1 MIVKQRKIPLTIL
14 KLQALLR
21 RLPSNHIKVPII
33 TEDLKKRM
41 AGYKGECS
49 LDYQF
54 SFLDTKHFFIL
65 HDLRLPD
72 DNRYF
77 QMDSVLLSR
86 KMCLIIEVKNI
97 AGSLL
102 FDPVFKQLIRTKD
115 GKEMAFSDPITQ
127 AERHE
132 AQLKTWFQ
140 NNRLPQIPICSLV
153 VISNPQ
159 SIIRSTTQNHLI
171 RRKVIHLDIL
181 ANKIEEIENS
191 NSHPVLE
198 EKEIKKITRHFL
210 KQHTELDPSIG
221 ETYNI
226 SKEEF
231 VKGVICPNCNHPSM
245 IKKHGASWYC
255 PKCSLISQNAHLPAI
270 RDYQLLIGNTIAN
283 SQLRDF
289 LQIHSSAAATR
300 IFQTLM
306 FKYTGTRKNRV
317 YTISSLDNFE
327 FHFKQKS

>member
-1 MIVKQRKIPLTIL
+1 MIVKPRKIPLTIL

-21 RLPSNHIKVPII
+21 RLPSNHTKIPII

-54 SFLDTKHFFIL
+54 SFLDPKHFFIL

-77 QMDSVLLSR
+77 QMDSVILSR

-115 GKEMAFSDPITQ
+115 GEEIAFSDPITQ

-132 AQLKTWFQ
+132 AQLKKWFQ
-140 NNRLPQIPICSLV
+140 HNRMPQIPICSLV

-171 RRKVIHLDIL
+171 CRKVIHRDSL
-181 ANKIEEIENS
+181 ANKIEELENLHGRS
-191 NSHPVLE
+191 VLE
-198 EKEIKKITRHFL
+198 EKEIKKMTRHFL

-221 ETYNI
+221 GKYNI

-231 VKGVICPNCNHPSM
+231 VKGVMCPNCNHPSM
-245 IKKHGASWYC
+245 TKKHGAWWYC
-255 PKCSLISQNAHLPAI
+255 PKCRLTFQNAHLSAI
-270 RDYQLLIGNTIAN
+270 GDYRLLIGNTITN

-306 FKYTGTRKNRV
+306 FGYTGTRKNRV
-317 YTISSLDNFE
+317 YTISSLDEFE
-327 FHFKQKS
+327 FQIKQKS